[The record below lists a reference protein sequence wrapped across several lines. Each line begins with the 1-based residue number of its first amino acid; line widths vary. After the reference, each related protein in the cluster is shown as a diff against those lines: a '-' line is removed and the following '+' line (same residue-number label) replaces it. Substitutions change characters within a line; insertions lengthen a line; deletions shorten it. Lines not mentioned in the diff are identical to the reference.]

1 MFKAIASVLSL
12 SALLAVPTTSHAL
25 IYTFNASLAGSK
37 EVPVGSGATA
47 TGTAILDY
55 DDKGTLSLAD
65 DTYNFSMSAFGLTG
79 GTTAGT
85 AASAFH
91 IHGAATTAE
100 NGPVRIGLDAAPF
113 ASFNSG
119 STLLVGGNNVVAPT
133 TLFTT
138 PASGTNV
145 GYPAMSFLAMLRAN
159 LTYVN
164 VHTAANPGG
173 AIRGQLIEVTVVP
186 EPSTYAMFLAGLGVV
201 GLVWRRRAARQT

>member
-1 MFKAIASVLSL
+1 MYKTLAGALTL
-12 SALLAVPTTSHAL
+12 SALLAVPTASHAL
-25 IYTFNASLAGSK
+25 IYTFNASLSGAK

-79 GTTAGT
+79 GSVSGT

-100 NGPVRIGLDAAPF
+100 NGPVRVALDAAPF
-113 ASFNSG
+113 AAFNSG
-119 STLLVGGNNVVAPT
+119 STLLVGGNNVVAPV
-133 TLFTT
+133 TLFVT
-138 PASGTNV
+138 PASVTNI

-164 VHTAANPGG
+164 VHTALNPGG
-173 AIRGQLIEVTVVP
+173 AIRGQLIEVSVVP
-186 EPSTYAMFLAGLGVV
+186 EPATYALWLAGLGVV
-201 GLVWRRRAARQT
+201 GLMWRRRSAHSV